1 MTLEVHPVTAD
12 RWKDLTRL
20 FGPNGATSGCW
31 CMWWRQTSAEYDRD
45 HGEPNRRAL
54 KRLVD
59 RGRVPGLLA
68 YRDGEPV
75 GWVSVAP
82 RDEFG
87 RLDRS
92 PVLGRVD
99 DRPVWSVVC
108 FYIPRQHRRG
118 GVGEALLRAAVDH
131 AASRGAGIVEGY
143 PVATADG
150 KVPGASIYTGVVSMF
165 RRAGFREVERRS
177 EKRPIMRWVAR

>member
-1 MTLEVHPVTAD
+1 M
-12 RWKDLTRL
+12 
-20 FGPNGATSGCW
+20 
-31 CMWWRQTSAEYDRD
+31 
-45 HGEPNRRAL
+45 
-54 KRLVD
+54 
-59 RGRVPGLLA
+59 
-68 YRDGEPV
+68 
-75 GWVSVAP
+75 SVAP